1 MHKIGVGL
9 PAWQGLKQRS
19 ACVAGLTTEVRL
31 RGRAYNRGQPA
42 WQGLRRRRSACV
54 AGLTTG
60 VRQRGRAYDRVGPP
74 ARAKAA
80 GAYDHPMEKGGMRV
94 TSYGD

>member
-31 RGRAYNRGQPA
+31 RGRAYNRGPPA
-42 WQGLRRRRSACV
+42 WQGLRQSKSACV
-54 AGLTTG
+54 AGLTTE
-60 VRQRGRAYDRVGPP
+60 VRLRDRAYNRGPP
-74 ARAKAA
+74 A
-80 GAYDHPMEKGGMRV
+80 
-94 TSYGD
+94 